1 MGTGLNRVRP
11 PGRAAPIALG
21 IALAMLVGCRG
32 AGEYTDSIAPLWWRQ
47 NPWGPEAEA
56 ARHSG
61 TLPRVP
67 YHPDMAAWEAF
78 ARDHLRTGDILFREA
93 DARVLGGLFPFS
105 RVAGAIADCR
115 YTHTGILAWER
126 GEPVVY
132 DTSMG
137 GARRQPLGVWVLDN
151 VGHLGIK
158 RPRPEHQHVVPGVI
172 AFCRSVYERQ
182 VPFDAKLELGDS
194 HFYCA
199 EMTSRAF
206 EHAGLPL
213 ARPIRM
219 GDLPAIGEHRAV
231 FLLARLLASFHPD
244 QRMYAPGNDRFG
256 LWSSPELVPVYVAED
271 GTRPDPGGLVAWP
284 SAQGFPVGGA
294 GWQSGA
300 DFGAAP
306 VPAR

>member
-1 MGTGLNRVRP
+1 MGTGLYRARLQM
-11 PGRAAPIALG
+11 RAAMIGSG
-21 IALAMLVGCRG
+21 ILLAMLVGCRG
-32 AGEYTDSIAPLWWRQ
+32 AGEYTDSIAPLWWRA

-56 ARHSG
+56 ARRSG
-61 TLPRVP
+61 RLPEVP
-67 YHPDMAAWEAF
+67 FNPDMAAWEAF

-105 RVAGAIADCR
+105 KVAGKIADCR
-115 YTHTGILAWER
+115 YTHTGIFAWEH

-137 GARRQPLGVWVLDN
+137 GARRQRLGVWVLDN
-151 VGHLGIK
+151 VGHLGI
-158 RPRPEHQHVVPGVI
+158 RRLRPEHQHVVPGVI

-182 VPFDAKLELGDS
+182 VPFDTKLELGDS

-219 GDLPAIGEHRAV
+219 GDLPGLGEHRAV
-231 FLLARLLASFHPD
+231 FLLARALASFHPD

-256 LWSSPELVPVYVAED
+256 LWSSPALEPVYEARD
-271 GTRPDPGGLVAWP
+271 GNRPDPRCLVVRPSEQHGGP
-284 SAQGFPVGGA
+284 PGG
-294 GWQSGA
+294 
-300 DFGAAP
+300 
-306 VPAR
+306 